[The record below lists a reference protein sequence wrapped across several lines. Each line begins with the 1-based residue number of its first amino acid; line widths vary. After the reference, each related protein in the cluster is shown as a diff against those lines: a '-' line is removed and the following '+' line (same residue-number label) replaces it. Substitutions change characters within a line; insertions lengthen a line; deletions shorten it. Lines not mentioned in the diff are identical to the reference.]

1 MCISEEVLHHYD
13 SPTLSTRASGIPEER
28 QKPIQGT
35 DTRRRSGRD
44 KHLRH
49 LRNIHLYLRAFWT
62 FVSRIAPLAFPQP
75 RGGSARQRHVF
86 YWVFSLLLSPAPK
99 GYPQGS
105 GDRCGLYRHYHPVA
119 HCQNDRRP
127 NNTINLTLKGIK
139 TEQ

>member
-86 YWVFSLLLSPAPK
+86 IGFSPFSF
-99 GYPQGS
+99 PQ
-105 GDRCGLYRHYHPVA
+105 HPRGTRKAAGIDVG
-119 HCQNDRRP
+119 CTV
-127 NNTINLTLKGIK
+127 TIIR
-139 TEQ
+139 